1 MTTPSEH
8 GPEMSTGQWHTS
20 VLSIEKPAI
29 GLVLTGG
36 GARSAYQV
44 GVLKGVAELMRR
56 GSACPF
62 PIITGTSAGA
72 VSAVAL
78 ASDAAHF
85 RRSVYAIER
94 VWRDFRVHQVFKAD
108 SWSMLRSGLHWMLA
122 FMTGGWLVHPPHSL
136 FDNTPLWD
144 LLRGNLRFDGIP
156 RSLYKKHMQALGIC
170 ATCYAD
176 ADSVTFYASASPIEP
191 WSRVYRKGARVPLT
205 LDHLMASL
213 SLPFLFRPVLLH
225 DQYFGDGAMRQTSP
239 LSPAIHLGAN
249 RLFIIGVNDPVSTSV
264 PPARRAV
271 EPSFGQM
278 FGFMLDSLF
287 MDQLHADLERISRYN
302 ENNNAR
308 RIEYLVMTPSRD
320 VNEIARRH
328 AGELPRSLRT
338 LMRMMGA
345 GSAASTMLLSYLL
358 FERGFTRAMIAMGV
372 EDTRARA
379 EEIREFLGVRNAPR
393 TRPSPS

>member
-1 MTTPSEH
+1 LKTPSDP
-8 GPEMSTGQWHTS
+8 GSASSTGQWLATS
-20 VLSIEKPAI
+20 VITIDTPAI

-85 RRSVYAIER
+85 RRSVFGIER
-94 VWRDFRVHQVFKAD
+94 VWRDFHVNQVFKAD
-108 SWSMLRSGLHWMLA
+108 AVSMIRSGLHWVLA
-122 FMTGGWLVHPPHSL
+122 AITGGWLVHPPHSL
-136 FDNTPLWD
+136 FDNTPLWN
-144 LLRGNLRFDGIP
+144 LLGKLLHFDGIP
-156 RSLYKKHMQALGIC
+156 RSLYKGHLQALGIC

-176 ADSVTFYASASPIEP
+176 ADSVTFYASSSPIEP
-191 WSRVYRKGARVPLT
+191 WARVYRKGARVPLT

-213 SLPFLFRPVLLH
+213 SIPFLFRPVRLH

-249 RLFIIGVNDPVSTSV
+249 RLFIIGVNDPAPTGIV
-264 PPARRAV
+264 PGRRAV

-287 MDQLHADLERISRYN
+287 MDQLNADLERISRYN
-302 ENNNAR
+302 ESNHSR
-308 RIEYLVMTPSRD
+308 RVEFLVMTPSRD

-328 AGELPRSLRT
+328 VKELPRSLRA
-338 LMRMMGA
+338 LMRTMGA
-345 GSAASTMLLSYLL
+345 SSSASTLLLSYLL
-358 FERGFTRAMIAMGV
+358 FERGFTRAMIDLGV
-372 EDTRARA
+372 EDARARA
-379 EEIREFLGVRNAPR
+379 DEIREFLALKNALR
-393 TRPSPS
+393 QRS